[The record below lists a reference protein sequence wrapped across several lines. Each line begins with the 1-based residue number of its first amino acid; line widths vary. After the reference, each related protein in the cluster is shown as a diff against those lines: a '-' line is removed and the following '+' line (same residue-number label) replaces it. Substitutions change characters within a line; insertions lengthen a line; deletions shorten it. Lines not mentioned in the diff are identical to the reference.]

1 MRRKAGPMKL
11 SIATV
16 SFAAIV
22 AFLIAMPTSQDQTAP
37 VVVAK
42 TDRLSIQPAA
52 SRCAQQNWPN
62 FDAACLRYTD
72 DRQAVH
78 GIRLAGDQG

>member
-1 MRRKAGPMKL
+1 MNL

-22 AFLIAMPTSQDQTAP
+22 AFLIAMPTSQDQTVP
-37 VVVAK
+37 VAVAK
-42 TDRLSIQPAA
+42 TDRLSIQPGG

-72 DRQAVH
+72 DRQAVR
-78 GIRLAGDQG
+78 GIRFAVGDQG

>member
-1 MRRKAGPMKL
+1 MKL
-11 SIATV
+11 GIAAV

-72 DRQAVH
+72 HRQAVR

>member
-1 MRRKAGPMKL
+1 MKL
-11 SIATV
+11 DVATV

-22 AFLIAMPTSQDQTAP
+22 AFLIAMATSQDQTAA
-37 VVVAK
+37 VIVAK

-52 SRCAQQNWPN
+52 SGCAQQNWPN

-72 DRQAVH
+72 DRQAVR
-78 GIRLAGDQG
+78 GIRLAVGDQG